1 LQTTS
6 TSLLIIQ
13 QDWVSRIRR
22 NDLNSLLDN
31 GTIDDDFCSQFT
43 EQLIDDR
50 RAFEE
55 LSFREL
61 PHTVE
66 EPWWLADGDAEV

>member
-1 LQTTS
+1 
-6 TSLLIIQ
+6 
-13 QDWVSRIRR
+13 
-22 NDLNSLLDN
+22 LNSVLDN
-31 GTIDDDFCSQFT
+31 GTRDDAFCSQFT

-66 EPWWLADGDAEV
+66 EPWSLADGDAEMRIRARRRVRFADLDFTN